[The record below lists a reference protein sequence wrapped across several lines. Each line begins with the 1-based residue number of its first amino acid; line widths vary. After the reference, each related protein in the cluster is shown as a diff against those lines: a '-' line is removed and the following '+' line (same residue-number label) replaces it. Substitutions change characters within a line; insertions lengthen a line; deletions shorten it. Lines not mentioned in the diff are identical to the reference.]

1 MQYGYLKMVLPF
13 LTVIATPSICSMA
26 DRHRSHRS
34 YFTLSLIFTTIAFC
48 FLALLPLL
56 ESDSNRSRPS
66 DRFKFNETIVISA
79 NSLNVSSEASRA
91 RLLADDPPGLLVGP
105 WVFYCLTSLILD
117 LALAINTCL
126 ADSFAVLQAEEL
138 GSSFG
143 RIVVWGTFGWASA
156 ALALGVLNQ
165 WKGLPLLMPGILFSV
180 CLLTTDVFV
189 VTFWRNNSDFKLD
202 LIPAEAA
209 STLTGSSSPSHKDPS
224 DYLPLNES
232 ARVNLGLEVDQKSGS
247 EWRKTA
253 SPIDLINESRATQ
266 LSRDLPFRSASVRTI
281 NSDLSL
287 DFQDEPRAE
296 DGPKVGDDSS
306 SRSSASTAK
315 TADLIPQPVTVIGG
329 GAPSSLVKSNQQ
341 PPEIQ
346 KTSLK
351 TSRTVDNQKSA
362 IDTTGNPGSNDSN
375 ESRSV
380 QFASFRMQL
389 LLLGMILRRRKSLI
403 RYLLL
408 FILAGFFMSMHWNY
422 FFLYLEEIYYDEFA
436 YISAL
441 SMVGQSILG
450 ELPFF
455 ILSRKVIDY
464 FGRSYT
470 LSISLISIG
479 IRFLLYGYML
489 PYYTMY
495 LIVLADCLQGPNYG
509 LFYVVMTEVGLEYSF
524 CDEST
529 IDELAARG
537 DIDRNN
543 KRQVDAVRLS
553 LRSTVQSMAYAC
565 YEGVG
570 VGFGSLAGG
579 WLKHSYGFKVLWTST
594 AIASISA
601 GLINAIIEL
610 ALNERRLDGS
620 DSGRRD
626 FREAR
631 RNNTLK
637 KLAPPRLMQ
646 SVVVATKQERGPVC

>member
-13 LTVIATPSICSMA
+13 LTVIATPFICSMA

-34 YFTLSLIFTTIAFC
+34 YFTLSLIFTTISFC
-48 FLALLPLL
+48 FYALLPLL
-56 ESDSNRSRPS
+56 ENDTNRSKPS
-66 DRFKFNETIVISA
+66 EQFKFNETIVIPA
-79 NSLNVSSEASRA
+79 DYLNSSMEAPKLEN
-91 RLLADDPPGLLVGP
+91 LLDESTGLLVGP

-126 ADSFAVLQAEEL
+126 ADSFSVLQAEEL

-143 RIVVWGTFGWASA
+143 RIIVWGTFGWASA
-156 ALALGVLNQ
+156 AIALGVLNQ

-189 VTFWRNNSDFKLD
+189 ITFWRKNSDFKLD

-209 STLTGSSSPSHKDPS
+209 STLTGSSSPSHRDPS

-232 ARVNLGLEVDQKSGS
+232 ARVNLGSEVDKNSNS
-247 EWRKTA
+247 EWRRTT
-253 SPIDLINESRATQ
+253 SPVDLINESRATQ
-266 LSRDLPFRSASVRTI
+266 LNRDLPLRSASIRTI
-281 NSDLSL
+281 NSEL
-287 DFQDEPRAE
+287 DQGFQDEPF
-296 DGPKVGDDSS
+296 PNVVDDSSS
-306 SRSSASTAK
+306 SRSSGSTTK
-315 TADLIPQPVTVIGG
+315 TADLIPQPVTVIGTEVPLN
-329 GAPSSLVKSNQQ
+329 AVKINQQ
-341 PPEIQ
+341 QLKIQ

-351 TSRTVDNQKSA
+351 SSKTIDNQKSSTK
-362 IDTTGNPGSNDSN
+362 TTGDFGSNDSDD
-375 ESRSV
+375 SRSI

-389 LLLGMILRRRKSLI
+389 LLLGMILKRRKSLI
-403 RYLLL
+403 RYLVL

-436 YISAL
+436 LISAL

-489 PYYTMY
+489 PNYSMY
-495 LIVLADCLQGPNYG
+495 LIVFADCLQGPNYG

-529 IDELAARG
+529 INELAARG
-537 DIDRNN
+537 DIDRDN

-565 YEGVG
+565 YEGIG

-601 GLINAIIEL
+601 GLINAMIEL
-610 ALNERRLDGS
+610 ALNDRRLDNS
-620 DSGRRD
+620 SSGRRD
-626 FREAR
+626 FMEAR
-631 RNNTLK
+631 RNGTLK

-646 SVVVATKQERGPVC
+646 SVVAASKQEHQPGS